1 MRKMMSLLIMVT
13 LLLSIGCATTGT
25 MRNASLDEGIPR
37 TFAASFDLVLKAA
50 RESVTQSGLQ
60 VEEVNQLDDETWVI
74 IGKKDASAWSWGEL
88 VRVTV
93 QKKSESETL
102 VRVFTKRKLAT
113 NITAKGDYS
122 HSILSNIDLNLR

>member
-1 MRKMMSLLIMVT
+1 MRKMISLSIVLT

-37 TFAASFDLVLKAA
+37 IFTASFDRVLKAA

-60 VEEVNQLDDETWVI
+60 VEEVNQIDNQTWII

-122 HSILSNIDLNLR
+122 QSILSNIDLNLR